1 MKTAEFSRKDFA
13 VPSLRPA
20 ALWFIVICGLVVP
33 KGISAADPSIDPVPP
48 KTTTAILLPPSV
60 APEPPSTDPVPPS
73 VAPEPPSVD
82 PMPPKTTVAIP
93 PPRSAVPVPPSMDTL
108 LPDTTVGFI
117 SATNSVR
124 LTEQWNKTQLSK
136 LMADP
141 VMKPFEED
149 FRVQMQSQWSVLSG
163 RLGIHLDDLRGVS
176 TGEASLALIEPQPGK
191 AATSLLLDVSGNLDK
206 AKALL
211 AKARAG
217 LKGSGAQETLQTIC
231 GTSVYVYVVPL
242 SQDQQVATGKGG
254 AAATAAT
261 GQTVYFLTENFF
273 GACDDLAVVQDIL
286 TRLVNGGQAGSLSQ
300 VTGYQMVM
308 KRCAADAPAD
318 HAPGIRWF
326 IHPLGYAEAVRAATP
341 PEKRRKGKTIIEIM
355 RNQGCAAFK
364 GIGGY
369 IDVSTDGY
377 QILHRTAVFAPPPY
391 KESMKMLVF
400 PNNKDF
406 APQPWVGRDVATYF
420 TVYVDILNAFDNFGS
435 LYDEIIN
442 EKGVWKQTLDGM
454 ATDPSGPQIDLRKEL
469 IANLGQRV
477 TMVTDYNLPITT
489 TSERLLWAIE
499 TKDEAAV
506 AKAIEKCVKN
516 DPTIK
521 KRSIAGHVVWE
532 IVEEEDT
539 EVPMLKVDVPT
550 LTPKKDEGKSKSDDK
565 DDQETEGHFLPHG
578 AIAVARGQLFVA
590 SHIDFLVKT
599 LEPLDEK
606 SRLATQPEFQQVW
619 NVTFDK
625 LGLKQQASRGFSWTD
640 RAVQPTYELIRQGK
654 MPQSESLLGRALN
667 SMAASSKSG
676 LPRHQRIDGSK
687 LPDFEVVRKALGPS
701 SAAMTSEE
709 NGWFAK
715 GVLMTK

>member
-20 ALWFIVICGLVVP
+20 ALWFIVICGLVIS
-33 KGISAADPSIDPVPP
+33 KGISAADPSIDSVPP
-48 KTTTAILLPPSV
+48 KKTA
-60 APEPPSTDPVPPS
+60 
-73 VAPEPPSVD
+73 
-82 PMPPKTTVAIP
+82 AIP

-108 LPDTTVGFI
+108 LPKTTVGFV
-117 SATNSVR
+117 SATNSIR

-141 VMKPFEED
+141 VMKPFADD
-149 FRVQMQSQWSVLSG
+149 FRLQMQSQWSVLAD

-176 TGEASLALIEPQPGK
+176 TGEASLALIQPQPGK
-191 AATSLLLDVSGNLDK
+191 AAASLLLDVTGNLDK

-211 AKARAG
+211 SKARAG
-217 LKGSGAQETLQTIC
+217 LKGGGAKETLQKIR
-231 GTSVYVYVVPL
+231 GISVYVFAVPL
-242 SQDQQVATGKGG
+242 SQDQQVAAGKGG
-254 AAATAAT
+254 TTATAAM

-286 TRLVNGGQAGSLSQ
+286 TRLVNSGQADSLSQ
-300 VTGYQMVM
+300 VPGYQMVM
-308 KRCAADAPAD
+308 KRCAADAPD
-318 HAPGIRWF
+318 YVPGIRWF

-355 RNQGCAAFK
+355 RNQGYTAVK
-364 GIGGY
+364 GVGGY
-369 IDVSTDGY
+369 VDVSTDGY

-391 KESMKMLVF
+391 KESMQMFVF
-400 PNNKDF
+400 PNGKDF

-420 TVYVDILNAFDNFGS
+420 TIYVDILNAFDNFGS

-521 KRSIAGHVVWE
+521 KRDIAGHVVWE
-532 IVEEEDT
+532 IVEEEDA
-539 EVPMLKVDVPT
+539 EVPKLDVNVPS
-550 LTPKKDEGKSKSDDK
+550 LTPKKDDGKSKSAEK

-578 AIAVARGQLFVA
+578 AIAVARGQLFIA
-590 SHIDFLVKT
+590 SHIDFLIKT
-599 LEPLDEK
+599 LKPLDEN

-619 NVTFDK
+619 DVTLNK
-625 LGLKQQASRGFSWTD
+625 LGLKEQSSRGFSWTD

-654 MPQSESLLGRALN
+654 MPQSESLLGRTLN
-667 SMAASSKSG
+667 SMASSGKSG
-676 LPRHQRIDGSK
+676 VPRHQRIDGSK

-709 NGWFAK
+709 NGWFTK